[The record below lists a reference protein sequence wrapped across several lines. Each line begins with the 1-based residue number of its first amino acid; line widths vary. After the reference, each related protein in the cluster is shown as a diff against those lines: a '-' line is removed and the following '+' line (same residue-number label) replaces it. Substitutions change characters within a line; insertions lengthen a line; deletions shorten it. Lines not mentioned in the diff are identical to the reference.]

1 MRKLEEIKDL
11 LRAAKIRTLPDE
23 YFKQIREKSSI
34 DKRDLKFGGESRF
47 SVFRTD
53 TVLTCYTGNY
63 GSSSCGTFMTIDS
76 RLAGE
81 ALDYY
86 LNKNMGAVLA
96 GMADY
101 LEAKA
106 AGLVGQA
113 EKELADQQ
121 AILDAIKQPTQE
133 PSK

>member
-11 LRAAKIRTLPDE
+11 LRAAKIRTLPDG
-23 YFKQIREKSSI
+23 YFKLIREKSSI
-34 DKRDLKFGGESRF
+34 DKHDLKFGGDSRF

-53 TVLTCYTGNY
+53 VLLTCYTGNY
-63 GSSSCGTFMTIDS
+63 GSSSCGTFMNIDS
-76 RLAGE
+76 KLAGE